1 MLVGLVPR
9 VAAAA
14 PQPLRAAR
22 AVGLADV
29 GRRQI
34 RFKRRGE
41 LARAVADLARDGR
54 GVARRATAAARS
66 AARRRSARA
75 AKRQK
80 TDGGNKKKRKK
91 K

>member
-29 GRRQI
+29 GRRQVH
-34 RFKRRGE
+34 FKRRGE
-41 LARAVADLARDGR
+41 LARDGSEFWLKRLRDNLL
-54 GVARRATAAARS
+54 TIF
-66 AARRRSARA
+66 
-75 AKRQK
+75 
-80 TDGGNKKKRKK
+80 
-91 K
+91 